1 MIAVQVLD
9 ILARMRRRIG
19 WLWVVLLAGGAG
31 IVGSGCGSAIHVP
44 RDDAGVPP
52 DAAISSGGVAG
63 TGGMHGSGG
72 VTGAGGTGTVASGGM
87 ATGGSTL
94 AGTGGGGGVALG
106 GSLGGGGTAPT
117 GGSSAVGGSGGSPGG
132 VLLVATYDG
141 QVHATWQNQT
151 SQSIFLGGCGTV
163 EWSRLEGSDWVNHG
177 AFIICAWEGIAVEV
191 AAGATYTESQSFA
204 RAEAAR
210 YRLSGRYGV
219 GCTPGL
225 GLSSAGCTAFFTA
238 TSNEFVVPAT
248 GGSGGAGAGGVIG
261 SGGAGVGGTAAGGAG
276 GTVIGGAG
284 GSAAGGSFS
293 DGGSS
298 DGAGG
303 CTDVCALY
311 GEACCVWSDPCLV
324 PTSSCTFDVLAA
336 SVGTTYEYADLET
349 KVAALPQDISMSF
362 TDQDIAWA
370 AADPWP
376 AGRIELHLTENA
388 ASRYGTILDGARDGR
403 VFRVSCGGQS
413 LFVGVFYLV
422 YGAAALDTPVLHEA
436 RENGVLI
443 LRLGAYQSAWVGMG
457 VDQPATS
464 PLRERIDRSELR
476 AALCRRGVLHVL
488 DPNARPANP

>member
-1 MIAVQVLD
+1 MQ
-9 ILARMRRRIG
+9 RWTG
-19 WLWVVLLAGGAG
+19 YLWVVVLAGGAG

-44 RDDAGVPP
+44 GKDAGTSSDVP
-52 DAAISSGGVAG
+52 ISSGGAV
-63 TGGMHGSGG
+63 GSGG
-72 VTGAGGTGTVASGGM
+72 ATALGGTTTTAKGGAGGAGGTGT
-87 ATGGSTL
+87 GGSTMTGTGGRNTGGTTNGGSGGTEVVNEGGARTGGTVGSGG
-94 AGTGGGGGVALG
+94 AGTGGVVGAGGAGTGGVV
-106 GSLGGGGTAPT
+106 GGGGSGA
-117 GGSSAVGGSGGSPGG
+117 GG
-132 VLLVATYDG
+132 T
-141 QVHATWQNQT
+141 
-151 SQSIFLGGCGTV
+151 
-163 EWSRLEGSDWVNHG
+163 
-177 AFIICAWEGIAVEV
+177 
-191 AAGATYTESQSFA
+191 
-204 RAEAAR
+204 
-210 YRLSGRYGV
+210 
-219 GCTPGL
+219 
-225 GLSSAGCTAFFTA
+225 
-238 TSNEFVVPAT
+238 AT
-248 GGSGGAGAGGVIG
+248 GGSGGTVSSGA
-261 SGGAGVGGTAAGGAG
+261 A
-276 GTVIGGAG
+276 

-298 DGAGG
+298 DGASG

-311 GEACCVWSDPCLV
+311 GAACCVWSDPCLV

-349 KVAALPQDISMSF
+349 KIAALPQDISASF

-443 LRLGAYQSAWVGMG
+443 LRIGAYQSAWAGVG
-457 VDQPATS
+457 VDQPVTS
-464 PLRERIDRSELR
+464 PLRERIDQSELR